1 MQLRC
6 EANDAGAKEWNEM
19 ARCALQR
26 PDCKSVLR
34 EIFDRNSVVGNLK
47 QVVALGLSHLSSES
61 GLNPAELTAA
71 IAEAASEIE
80 PDYDDLTLSG
90 LSVLETALMVAAK
103 VVNSLRD
110 EQQFNFEQVVDIY
123 HRSGV

>member
-1 MQLRC
+1 
-6 EANDAGAKEWNEM
+6 M